1 MITARDYRAGTS
13 AFDLR
18 QGPSAQRDIF
28 TRNAGLGSLTANGG
42 VGESRTMDMPP
53 PIPIRSCQGTPRD
66 FLLPIFHDACMPW
79 RLCPIVRAS
88 NWAARMQFVAIAVD
102 RGCSTHTYT
111 S

>member
-53 PIPIRSCQGTPRD
+53 PIPIRSC
-66 FLLPIFHDACMPW
+66 
-79 RLCPIVRAS
+79 
-88 NWAARMQFVAIAVD
+88 
-102 RGCSTHTYT
+102 
-111 S
+111 

>member
-53 PIPIRSCQGTPRD
+53 PNPHKIMSRDSWRFSPPDLSRCVHALEVMSHCQSLQLGCP
-66 FLLPIFHDACMPW
+66 DAVCCD
-79 RLCPIVRAS
+79 RRRQ
-88 NWAARMQFVAIAVD
+88 RM
-102 RGCSTHTYT
+102 
-111 S
+111 